1 MPVIQ
6 GLVAAALVGAVAS
19 TTRNE
24 AIATAVNPTK
34 SASKTSASDEAG
46 AMHAEM
52 SARDADDHAA
62 WQAQVAE
69 AGQSWQNEYCRWAWH
84 TICSCF
90 QLETADPDEIARGDG
105 RDVTVNYYDSR
116 REFHG
121 GCRLTGNGRAIPACA
136 SQIDPSR
143 VDSLDDQ
150 LAADERSEP
159 PQYRKT
165 AGHLS

>member
-46 AMHAEM
+46 AMHAET

-62 WQAQVAE
+62 
-69 AGQSWQNEYCRWAWH
+69 
-84 TICSCF
+84 
-90 QLETADPDEIARGDG
+90 
-105 RDVTVNYYDSR
+105 
-116 REFHG
+116 
-121 GCRLTGNGRAIPACA
+121 
-136 SQIDPSR
+136 
-143 VDSLDDQ
+143 
-150 LAADERSEP
+150 
-159 PQYRKT
+159 
-165 AGHLS
+165 